1 MGGTQTGGEVVREG
15 PHPRKLPYVRTP
27 RPGHSWVPLL
37 PQAPVLCIL
46 TPGTS
51 FQLIPSYGAEGPERR
66 CTGGQLDP
74 SAPNLASQGGAR
86 SASGGRHK
94 ALSDGA
100 LCRPAAGNNSLVLP
114 THFLA
119 AGGAGIDTW
128 QTRTRA
134 PPLPHPPPPT
144 PRAQMHT
151 HGPGHPEP
159 LLSGVKV
166 QQVWCPGSSD
176 PAEACPLPACP
187 PFPAIALRVSVGSG
201 ILPRPPRGEAMSG
214 PPCTR

>member
-1 MGGTQTGGEVVREG
+1 MKSCWHVIFLLEVDTETPCVQEPWRPVGGTQTGGKVVREG
-15 PHPRKLPYVRTP
+15 PHPRKLPHVRTP

-86 SASGGRHK
+86 SASGGPGQSPVGRRP
-94 ALSDGA
+94 LSASCG
-100 LCRPAAGNNSLVLP
+100 GNNSLVLP

-119 AGGAGIDTW
+119 AGGAGIDVW
-128 QTRTRA
+128 QTRTPPSPHLPASHTPSTNAHSWPWASRA
-134 PPLPHPPPPT
+134 PPLGSEGT
-144 PRAQMHT
+144 AGLVSR
-151 HGPGHPEP
+151 
-159 LLSGVKV
+159 
-166 QQVWCPGSSD
+166 VW
-176 PAEACPLPACP
+176 
-187 PFPAIALRVSVGSG
+187 
-201 ILPRPPRGEAMSG
+201 
-214 PPCTR
+214 